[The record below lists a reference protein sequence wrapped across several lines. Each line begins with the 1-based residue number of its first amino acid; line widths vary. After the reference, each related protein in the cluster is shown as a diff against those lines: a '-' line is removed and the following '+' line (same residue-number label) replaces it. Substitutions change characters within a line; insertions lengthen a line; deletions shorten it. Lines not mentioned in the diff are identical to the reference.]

1 MWAGI
6 GSDGRIGTRLVA
18 LTRFDSSVPRWRSSW
33 GFWCSSP
40 LAARCQTCLPP
51 LLWSGT
57 ETTLPSRDHVE
68 DSDIIA
74 VGEIVKIDPPRWNSP
89 DGEQWR
95 PREEQTLAVLYTT
108 FYVEPTA
115 LLKGTPKWGTPI
127 AFRIQN
133 GVVGGDADLSLG
145 DKVVAF
151 GASDGRYGP
160 GAVYQP
166 AGAYWLTNGNN
177 SIWIQ
182 EGETGVYRNPGY
194 TKDPAE
200 ASLSL
205 EELEARIAAF
215 TSSAGGADTT
225 IAPSSGLADHFRL
238 RRERKRHACQTHG
251 PV

>member
-1 MWAGI
+1 MSSSALAV
-6 GSDGRIGTRLVA
+6 LVGLLMLAVSGCSA
-18 LTRFDSSVPRWRSSW
+18 LPAVS
-33 GFWCSSP
+33 
-40 LAARCQTCLPP
+40 
-51 LLWSGT
+51 
-57 ETTLPSRDHVE
+57 TTVVVEWDRDHLTIEKHVE

-74 VGEIVKIDPPRWNSP
+74 VGEIVEIDPPRWNSP

-115 LLKGTPKWGTPI
+115 LLKGTSEWGTPI

-133 GVVGGDADLSLG
+133 GVVGGDADLSVG
-145 DKVVAF
+145 ERVVAF

-182 EGETGVYRNPGY
+182 KGGIGVYRNQGY
-194 TKDPAE
+194 TKDPGE

-205 EELEARIAAF
+205 EELEARIAAL
-215 TSSAGGADTT
+215 TSSNEEVSPTT
-225 IAPSSGLADHFRL
+225 TPSSTQPTTSPSDEGTTLVLPAVPTQDSIPSRL
-238 RRERKRHACQTHG
+238 VPR
-251 PV
+251 PSSV